1 MPALPLP
8 DITDRRHRPP
18 GYQAADAG
26 VVPRHA
32 SAGPGQEGAVQYRAG
47 SAARDLDQCRLAG
60 PAQANAGDD
69 RTRPPLQAWHRRAPD
84 RDRRC
89 LIGGERTGEGVGR
102 GRRGHTPFIIAVET
116 STDGRPLYARL
127 QVVRGFQTGET
138 MQLCTRVE
146 DGTTVVSDG
155 GQW

>member
-32 SAGPGQEGAVQYRAG
+32 SAGPGQEGAVEYRAG

-60 PAQANAGDD
+60 PAQADAGDVIE
-69 RTRPPLQAWHRRAPD
+69 
-84 RDRRC
+84 RDRRYK
-89 LIGGERTGEGVGR
+89 LGTAGPRIEIDDAYIGGERTGEGAGR
-102 GRRGHTPFIIAVET
+102 GRRREPAGRSQGAAV
-116 STDGRPLYARL
+116 PLDR
-127 QVVRGFQTGET
+127 
-138 MQLCTRVE
+138 
-146 DGTTVVSDG
+146 
-155 GQW
+155 